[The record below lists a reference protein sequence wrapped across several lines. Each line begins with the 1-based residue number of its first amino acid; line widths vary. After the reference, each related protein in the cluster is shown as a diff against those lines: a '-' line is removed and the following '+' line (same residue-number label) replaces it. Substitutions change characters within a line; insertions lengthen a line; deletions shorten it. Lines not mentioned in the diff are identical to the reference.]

1 MSISTKT
8 GDKGQTSLWS
18 GERVWKDDVRVDAY
32 GTLDE
37 LDAHIGE
44 AKHFV
49 KQPEIVDLLT
59 DLQNKL
65 YRVMGQL
72 ASKSKEYVIPICL
85 SDAEQLT
92 ERIHSYEQEVD
103 LKGFVIPG
111 SILASAKLDICRTI
125 ARRAERRIIALSHH
139 EEVPAAVLEFCNR
152 LSDFF
157 YILARYTEHVEGA
170 IVYKTKPETI
180 DCKGDK

>member
-1 MSISTKT
+1 MSITTKT

-18 GERVWKDDVRVDAY
+18 GERVWKDDLRVEAY

-37 LDAHIGE
+37 LDANIGV
-44 AKHFV
+44 AKHFITQDYV
-49 KQPEIVDLLT
+49 LDLLL

-85 SDAEQLT
+85 SDAEAIT
-92 ERIHSYEQEVD
+92 DVIREYESKLQ

-111 SILASAKLDICRTI
+111 SIVASAHLDVCRTV
-125 ARRAERRIIALSHH
+125 ARRAERRVIALSQV
-139 EEVPAAVLEFCNR
+139 ETVDSAVLEFCNR

-157 YILARYTEHVEGA
+157 FILARWVEHLEGA
-170 IVYKTKPETI
+170 IVYKTKPDTI

>member
-18 GERVWKDDVRVDAY
+18 GERVWKDDLRVDAY
-32 GTLDE
+32 GSLDE
-37 LDAHIGE
+37 LDAHIGD
-44 AKHFV
+44 AKHHIEQEEL
-49 KQPEIVDLLT
+49 KILLT
-59 DLQNKL
+59 EVQNKL

-72 ASKSKEYVIPICL
+72 ASKSKEYVIPICI

-92 ERIHSYEQEVD
+92 ERIHAFETQVE

-111 SILASAKLDICRTI
+111 STPASAKLDICRTI
-125 ARRAERRIIALSHH
+125 ARRAERRIIALSHL
-139 EEVPAAVLEFCNR
+139 EEVPPAVLEFCNR

-157 YILARYTEHVEGA
+157 FILARYTEFLEGA
-170 IVYKTKPETI
+170 IVYKSKPDTI
-180 DCKGDK
+180 DCKGDN